1 MFSKI
6 FVSAVFLCD
15 KFENFLISVAFG
27 NHYILQLVAV
37 FKKPNLVGFVGFW
50 VFVGFLFQCAVCK
63 KNNDWKVKLK
73 TEFTE
78 WIT

>member
-37 FKKPNLVGFVGFW
+37 FKKPNPVGFVGFW

-63 KNNDWKVKLK
+63 KNND
-73 TEFTE
+73 
-78 WIT
+78 